1 MSTSEI
7 KIFMAEIE
15 AVCRKHGFSISHEDV
30 HGAFEIEPFSE
41 AAMDWLKEANDQT
54 KEKQP

>member
-1 MSTSEI
+1 
-7 KIFMAEIE
+7 MAEIE